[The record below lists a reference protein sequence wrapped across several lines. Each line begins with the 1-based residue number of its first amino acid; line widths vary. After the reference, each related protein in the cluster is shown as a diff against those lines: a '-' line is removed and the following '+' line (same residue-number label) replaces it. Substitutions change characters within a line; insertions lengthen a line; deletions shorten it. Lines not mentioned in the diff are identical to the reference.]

1 MYFVT
6 INKKPYILF
15 CKTPSERAA
24 LGLTEKQVV
33 QLLRRGSGPDDWQV
47 FAEWNADDFSHT
59 DFMSAMHYRDEPA
72 DPAGLLEILPA
83 SLRQR
88 LGHSN

>member
-6 INKKPYILF
+6 VNKKPWIMF

-24 LGLTEKQVV
+24 LGLTEQQVV
-33 QLLRRGSGPDDWQV
+33 QLLRRGSGKDDWQV
-47 FAEWNADDFSHT
+47 FAEWSAGDFSHT
-59 DFMSAMHYRDEPA
+59 DFMAAMHHRQEPA

-83 SLRQR
+83 SLRQK
-88 LGHSN
+88 LGA